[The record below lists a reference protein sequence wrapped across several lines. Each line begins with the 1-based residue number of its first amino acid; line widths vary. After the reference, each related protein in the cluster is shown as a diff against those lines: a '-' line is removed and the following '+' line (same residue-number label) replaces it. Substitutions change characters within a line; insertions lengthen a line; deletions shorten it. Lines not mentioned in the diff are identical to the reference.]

1 MKESLFVKYTSWL
14 SAIILGVVTKIN
26 GGKTELSYLHK
37 SMLTENCQQTKWS
50 TLTVNSTIVAA
61 DIVAMDSITIEKRD
75 AIGTANGEITKLG
88 MKRN

>member
-37 SMLTENCQQTKWS
+37 SMLTEELSIDLGPLLTIKYNCS
-50 TLTVNSTIVAA
+50 C
-61 DIVAMDSITIEKRD
+61 E
-75 AIGTANGEITKLG
+75 
-88 MKRN
+88 

>member
-37 SMLTENCQQTKWS
+37 SMLRGIVNRLKWS
-50 TLTVNSTIVAA
+50 TLS
-61 DIVAMDSITIEKRD
+61 K
-75 AIGTANGEITKLG
+75 
-88 MKRN
+88 